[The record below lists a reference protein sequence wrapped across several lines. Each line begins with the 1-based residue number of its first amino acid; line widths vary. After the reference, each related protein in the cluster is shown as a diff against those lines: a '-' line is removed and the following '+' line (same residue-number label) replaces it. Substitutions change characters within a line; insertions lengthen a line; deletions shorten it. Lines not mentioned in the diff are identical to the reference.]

1 MVIDEQTCGL
11 RERKRLATRRAIECA
26 VLRLAAERE
35 FDRVTIDDI
44 GRAAGISPRTFFNY
58 FATKDDAL
66 IGDVPA
72 LPDDDALERFATAGP
87 RASVIGGLGDL
98 FAASADVLSNDD
110 REIYLLR
117 KAIMKDHPH
126 LVGKKIAT
134 MRRFEERVREIVER
148 RLRGDLAES
157 ESECDSARIVDRAR
171 LVTLVAFAGLR
182 HAWQNWADAD
192 DATSLADRVRT
203 SFDELIDVVS

>member
-1 MVIDEQTCGL
+1 MVIDEQPCGL

-66 IGDVPA
+66 IGEVPA

-87 RASVIGGLGDL
+87 RASVIGGLGEL
-98 FAASADVLSNDD
+98 FAESADVSNDD

-117 KAIMKDHPH
+117 KAIMRDHPH

-157 ESECDSARIVDRAR
+157 ECDSAKIVDRAR
-171 LVTLVAFAGLR
+171 LVTVVAFAGLR

-192 DATSLADRVRT
+192 DATSLADRVRA
-203 SFDELIDVVS
+203 SFDELVDVVT